1 MSPPVRKAVLP
12 VAGLGTRF
20 LPATKSSPKE
30 MLPVV
35 DKPLVQYA
43 VEEAVDAGI
52 DEIVF
57 VTNRGKRAIEDH
69 FDVSAELEQL
79 LQLQGKHTMLDCLR
93 RLLPPHVRYA
103 YVRQSEARGLGN
115 AIACARALV
124 GDEPFAVIL
133 PDDLMDA
140 TPGVLAQMLAQH
152 DETGSSVIAVQP
164 VAPEEVSQYGVVLC
178 PDGIGRLLPLT
189 GIVEKP
195 PPAEAPSR
203 LAVVG
208 RYVLTPRVFDCLERI
223 APGRN
228 GEYQLTDA
236 IAMLCATEA
245 VHAYRFSGR
254 RFDCGSKLGYLAAT
268 MHFALRHPE
277 LGESFARMLEEFRT
291 HTRLHTRQ
299 NGGDESALH
308 TLPVAGTQRV
318 SGRKPSGART
328 ADS

>member
-1 MSPPVRKAVLP
+1 MIAPVRKAVLP

-69 FDVSAELEQL
+69 FDASAELEQL
-79 LQLQGKHTMLDCLR
+79 LQLQGKHAMLDCLR

-103 YVRQSEARGLGN
+103 YVRQPDARGLGD
-115 AIACARALV
+115 AIGRARALI

-140 TPGVLAQMLAQH
+140 APGVLSQMLAQYE
-152 DETGSSVIAVQP
+152 ETGSSVIAVQP
-164 VAPEEVSQYGVVLC
+164 VSPDEVSQYGVVRCL
-178 PDGIGRLLPLT
+178 DGIGRLLPLT

-195 PPAEAPSR
+195 HASEAPSR

-208 RYVLTPRVFDCLERI
+208 RYVLTPGVFDCLERI
-223 APGRN
+223 SPGRN

-236 IAMLCATEA
+236 IAMLCALEP

-277 LGESFARMLEEFRT
+277 LGENFARMLEEFRT
-291 HTRLHTRQ
+291 HARLRMRA
-299 NGGDESALH
+299 GGEEPAALR
-308 TLPVAGTQRV
+308 PMSVSGTQLGV
-318 SGRKPSGART
+318 SRLGPGVRA

>member
-1 MSPPVRKAVLP
+1 MTKRIRKAVLP

-57 VTNRGKRAIEDH
+57 VTSRSKRAIEDH
-69 FDVSAELEQL
+69 FDGCAELEQV
-79 LQLQGKHTMLDCLR
+79 LQSQGKHETLSSLR
-93 RLLPPHVRYA
+93 RLLPPHVRYV
-103 YVRQSEARGLGN
+103 YVRQPEARGLGH
-115 AIACARALV
+115 AIGCARALI

-140 TPGVLAQMLAQH
+140 QPGVLRQMLAQH
-152 DETGSSVIAVQP
+152 EATGASIVAVQSVP
-164 VAPEEVSQYGVVLC
+164 AEEVSRYGIVRCLE
-178 PDGIGRLLPLT
+178 GIGRLLPLT

-195 PPAEAPSR
+195 DPAQAPSR
-203 LAVVG
+203 LAAVG
-208 RYVLTPRVFDCLERI
+208 RYVLTPGLFDCLERI
-223 APGRN
+223 VPGKN

-236 IAMLCATEA
+236 IAQLCAEDP
-245 VHAYRFSGR
+245 VYAYRFIGR

-268 MHFALRHPE
+268 IHFALRHPE
-277 LGESFARMLEEFRT
+277 LGEPFRRLLDD
-291 HTRLHTRQ
+291 TRADVR
-299 NGGDESALH
+299 GAIAEDDV
-308 TLPVAGTQRV
+308 VAAA
-318 SGRKPSGART
+318 GRGPSVPSYAG
-328 ADS
+328 

>member
-1 MSPPVRKAVLP
+1 MTCRVRKAVLP

-57 VTNRGKRAIEDH
+57 VTSRGKRAIEDH
-69 FDVSAELEQL
+69 FDASSELEQL
-79 LQLQGKHTMLDCLR
+79 LQRQGKHAMLDCLR

-103 YVRQSEARGLGN
+103 YVRQSEARGLGD
-115 AIACARALV
+115 AIGRARALI

-140 TPGVLAQMLAQH
+140 TPTVLAQMLAQY
-152 DETGSSVIAVQP
+152 DETDSSVVAVQP
-164 VAPEEVSQYGVVLC
+164 VAPEEVNQYGVVRC
-178 PDGIGRLLPLT
+178 PEGIGRLLPLT

-195 PPAEAPSR
+195 DPADAPSR

-223 APGRN
+223 RPGRN

-236 IAMLCATEA
+236 LAMLATLES

-268 MHFALRHPE
+268 LHFALGHPE
-277 LGESFARMLEEFRT
+277 LGEKFAQMLEEFRIRSPLRMRPT
-291 HTRLHTRQ
+291 GQDAPARRPLPANGPARNVPRQ
-299 NGGDESALH
+299 APAVD
-308 TLPVAGTQRV
+308 RFD
-318 SGRKPSGART
+318 R
-328 ADS
+328 